1 MSEAQAP
8 APRRLRRLLVI
19 VGAAVVTLAV
29 VIGVIALG
37 GNGPAPSRAVADMGS
52 TEISGSEPDD
62 SDAPDGA
69 DVDLPAG
76 TADIDVAGSD
86 AQGTALVRA
95 SVDPAED
102 VELSEGGSAF
112 LTAAGG
118 SGTVSATTFVPVRD
132 GAITVG
138 SSAAISVHLE
148 VLALFDGDADTAG
161 SLRLLPAPVT
171 VVDTEDG
178 VGSEDLTTAMDVHV
192 NGYAAPQG
200 TPHVLARL
208 TATFDE
214 PAAVT
219 LSEQTVRFP
228 AGTSTTTSVLATAE
242 DVITLSAE
250 SPGELRIDVIG
261 HVTATDGTART
272 GAGGDST
279 TAGAVMGLAG
289 EAPQDLSFAPD
300 APAEVDLGDLH
311 ATAMIG
317 LLSPDS
323 GAAGS
328 ITSTY
333 DDNAQHQGT
342 AVTAEAERAG
352 ELVIVD
358 GDSPEL
364 SADVDV
370 QAEFL
375 PVAIVQP
382 HEVLAGQDV
391 DVTIDSF
398 PELEADAENGVLR
411 FSGTFRAPHRIA
423 AIRVEID
430 GEQVAAGAALRL
442 DGNGGTWHQ
451 DVIPSTSGPMEVVVT
466 AEDVGGTTATAT
478 WDGTVTVPADDE
490 VVLSPQARILTE
502 EEAGGMTEESAAVL
516 SSADAPSYGIGDAV
530 VAGASDTLPEGV
542 LGQVLAIRY
551 EEGRWLTVLGPATLG
566 NVILQ
571 GDFDLVLD
579 RTDSDAVVQRDAD
592 GDEQELSTGTAG
604 TAVGGGGAATGVPA
618 GGAAGAGGTGA
629 SGVLVGGA
637 APLAPRPRTD
647 GSAGEPRELD
657 SDETYNLITHTCDE
671 DLEEIPL
678 ASEDTETTSADG
690 LWTLT
695 GSTKLDASVTCEAK
709 LGVRIAYSAVYKPEG
724 VIGVGLDAVDLMG
737 ATGILSEDEAK
748 TLDGVLTT
756 AGSLYESDWTMS
768 TSLLGTAEAQLELT
782 GSVKGEIATVDEE
795 LEAHLPLARTTF
807 TLGPV
812 PVTLDGDVTLTPRL
826 SLEAEGELEQTTAF
840 SGRVESGLTLE
851 RGEGITPLS
860 SLETDLT
867 ATASGTMSSTATAA
881 LAVTPSLTLYKSM
894 SLSLTASPTATAT
907 ATGTFEASDGGALSL
922 SDQDA
927 VTEGARERSL
937 ELTTSGS
944 RFLDLE
950 GSFSIGLDLERELA
964 AFPRILS
971 VLEDAGVPLEVTIV
985 DKSFAE
991 ATVAEE
997 TLWEHTFPDGT
1008 DPGSIEPDLP
1018 ELDFGDGGTELLA
1031 ELEGK
1036 TFLFSSGAGAW
1047 ATYYEMGPDGTFT
1060 GSFHDTDAGGGSEP
1074 GMAHQYLAEF
1084 EGRFEIGEQID
1095 ETTYALD
1102 LAELELTTPS
1112 SGTSQEGDLE
1122 IEYAADVYGLD
1133 QCRDF
1138 RLLLPDTPTSSL
1150 NEAQMLWS
1158 SAARN
1163 GATLSVFAVTCYE
1176 EDREE
1181 DIMHDEM
1188 L

>member
-1 MSEAQAP
+1 
-8 APRRLRRLLVI
+8 
-19 VGAAVVTLAV
+19 
-29 VIGVIALG
+29 
-37 GNGPAPSRAVADMGS
+37 
-52 TEISGSEPDD
+52 
-62 SDAPDGA
+62 
-69 DVDLPAG
+69 
-76 TADIDVAGSD
+76 
-86 AQGTALVRA
+86 
-95 SVDPAED
+95 
-102 VELSEGGSAF
+102 
-112 LTAAGG
+112 
-118 SGTVSATTFVPVRD
+118 VRD

-138 SSAAISVHLE
+138 SSAATSAHLE
-148 VLALFDGDADTAG
+148 VLALFGGDADTAG

-178 VGSEDLTTAMDVHV
+178 VGSDDLTTAMDVHV

-242 DVITLSAE
+242 DVLTLSAE
-250 SPGELRIDVIG
+250 SPGDLRIDVIG
-261 HVTATDGTART
+261 HVTATGGTARP
-272 GAGGDST
+272 GADGDST

-289 EAPQDLSFAPD
+289 GAPQDLSLSAGS
-300 APAEVDLGDLH
+300 PAEVDLGDLH

-317 LLSPDS
+317 LLSPGS
-323 GAAGS
+323 GEAGS

-370 QAEFL
+370 RAQFL

-382 HEVLAGQDV
+382 HEVMSGQDV

-411 FSGTFRAPHRIA
+411 FSGTFRAPHRIE
-423 AIRVEID
+423 AIRVEVD
-430 GEQVAAGAALRL
+430 GEQVADGAALRL

-451 DVIPSTSGPMEVVVT
+451 DVIPSTDGPMEVVVT
-466 AEDVGGTTATAT
+466 AEDVGGTTAAAT
-478 WDGTVTVPADDE
+478 WEGTVTVPADDE
-490 VVLSPQARILTE
+490 VVLSPQARVLTE
-502 EEAGGMTEESAAVL
+502 EETGGMTEESAAVL
-516 SSADAPSYGIGDAV
+516 SSAEAPSYSIGDAV
-530 VAGASDTLPEGV
+530 VAGASDGLPEGV

-579 RTDSDAVVQRDAD
+579 RTDSDTVVQRDTD
-592 GDEQELSTGTAG
+592 GDEQELPTGTAG
-604 TAVGGGGAATGVPA
+604 TTVGGGGAATGVPV
-618 GGAAGAGGTGA
+618 GGAAGVGGAGA
-629 SGVLVGGA
+629 ADVPVGGA
-637 APLAPRPRTD
+637 APLAPLPRMD

-671 DLEEIPL
+671 ELEDIPL
-678 ASEDTETTSADG
+678 ASEDEETTSADG
-690 LWTLT
+690 LWTLK
-695 GSTKLDASVTCEAK
+695 GSTKLDAEVTCEAN
-709 LGVRIAYSAVYKPEG
+709 LGLRIAYSADYKPEG
-724 VIGVGLDAVDLMG
+724 VIAVGLEAVDLMG
-737 ATGILSEDEAK
+737 ATGILSDDDAK
-748 TLDGVLTT
+748 TLDGILTT

-768 TSLLGTAEAQLELT
+768 TSLLGTAEAQLTLT

-795 LEAHLPLARTTF
+795 LEAHLPLARATF

-812 PVTLDGDVTLTPRL
+812 PVTLDGDVTLTPSL
-826 SLEAEGELEQTTAF
+826 SLEAEGEMKQITAF
-840 SGRVESGLTLE
+840 SGEVESGLTLE

-881 LAVTPSLTLYKSM
+881 LAVKPSLTLYKSM
-894 SLSLTASPTATAT
+894 SLSLTASPTAEAT
-907 ATGTFEASDGGALSL
+907 ATGTFEGSGESALSL

-927 VTEGARERSL
+927 VTAQAEERSL
-937 ELTTSGS
+937 ELTTEGTRSLG
-944 RFLDLE
+944 LE

-971 VLEDAGVPLEVTIV
+971 VLEDAGVPLEVEIV
-985 DKSFAE
+985 DETFVKT
-991 ATVAEE
+991 TVAEE
-997 TLWEHTFPDGT
+997 TLWEYTFPEGA
-1008 DPGSIEPDLP
+1008 DPGSIDPDLP
-1018 ELDFGDGGTELLA
+1018 ELDFGDDGDELLA

-1036 TFLFSSGAGAW
+1036 TFVFSSGAGAW
-1047 ATYYEMGPDGTFT
+1047 GMSYEMGPDGTFT

-1112 SGTSQEGDLE
+1112 SGTAQEGDLE
-1122 IEYAADVYGLD
+1122 IEYAPDVYGLD

-1150 NEAQMLWS
+1150 NEEQMTWS
-1158 SAARN
+1158 PAARS
-1163 GATLSVFAVTCYE
+1163 GSTLSVFAVTCYE

-1181 DIMHDEM
+1181 DIMHDEA